1 MTNERNCVL
10 ANGCK
15 AAGTSA
21 CNRQC
26 PHFIALHGA
35 TGNGGRSAAA
45 GLSREYRLTTL
56 ANSPARS
63 DQPAVYK
70 SVENYVKTFE
80 RQFEQTEGYI
90 EPADRIKSL
99 YLYSANSGTGKTTT
113 AAALLNEWLRV
124 HYSGSLKRVQ
134 QPLLRPAYFLDV
146 NEWQNDYNEF
156 NRPRVPD
163 SVAEP
168 AAARY
173 YRALEAA
180 KTAPFA
186 VLDDIGVRSPSD
198 GFRGDLHGII
208 NARVT
213 NQLPTIYTSN
223 IPLKSDV
230 EPRKRVP
237 ANKPYDIADVFG
249 EGRLADR
256 VRDLCRVI
264 EFEGESKRGL
274 RR

>member
-1 MTNERNCVL
+1 MTNENNCVL

-15 AAGTSA
+15 AAGGGT
-21 CNRQC
+21 CTQHC
-26 PHFIALHGA
+26 PYFIAMHGVS
-35 TGNGGRSAAA
+35 GNGGRSAAA
-45 GLSREYRLTTL
+45 GLPREYRLVTL
-56 ANSPARS
+56 QNSPARG
-63 DQPAVYK
+63 DQTEAYKAVDAYAA
-70 SVENYVKTFE
+70 TFD
-80 RQFEQTEGYI
+80 RQFDQQAGSVA
-90 EPADRIKSL
+90 PADRIKSL
-99 YLYSANSGTGKTTT
+99 YLVSESPGTGKTTT

-124 HYSGSLKRVQ
+124 HYSGSLRRGLE
-134 QPLLRPAYFLDV
+134 PLQRPAYFLDV
-146 NEWQNDYNEF
+146 NAWQNDYNEF

-186 VLDDIGVRSPSD
+186 VLDDIGVRDATD
-198 GFRGDLHGII
+198 GFRGDLHAVI

-223 IPLKSDV
+223 VALGSL
-230 EPRKRVP
+230 
-237 ANKPYDIADVFG
+237 ATVFG
-249 EGRLADR
+249 EKRLADR
-256 VRDLCRVI
+256 IGDLCREI
-264 EFEGESKRGL
+264 EFVGKSKRGT

>member
-1 MTNERNCVL
+1 MTNENNCVL

-15 AAGTSA
+15 AAGSGA
-21 CNRQC
+21 CTQHC
-26 PHFIALHGA
+26 PYFIAMHGVS
-35 TGNGGRSAAA
+35 GNGGRSAAA
-45 GLSREYRLTTL
+45 GLPREYRLVTL
-56 ANSPARS
+56 QNSPARGAIYIKERK
-63 DQPAVYK
+63 P
-70 SVENYVKTFE
+70 SVIKESVTTMAEAYVKSFE
-80 RQFEQTEGYI
+80 RQFDQETGI
-90 EPADRIKSL
+90 ISPAERIKSL
-99 YLYSANSGTGKTTT
+99 YLVSESPGTGKTTT

-124 HYSGSLKRVQ
+124 HYSGSLRRGLE
-134 QPLLRPAYFLDV
+134 PLQRPAYFLDV
-146 NEWQNDYNEF
+146 NAWQNDYNEF

-186 VLDDIGVRSPSD
+186 VLDDIGVRDATD
-198 GFRGDLHGII
+198 GFRGDLHAVI

-223 IPLKSDV
+223 VALGSL
-230 EPRKRVP
+230 
-237 ANKPYDIADVFG
+237 ATVFG
-249 EGRLADR
+249 EKRLADR
-256 VRDLCRVI
+256 IGDLCREI
-264 EFEGESKRGL
+264 EFVGESKRGM

>member
-15 AAGTSA
+15 ASGMST

-45 GLSREYRLTTL
+45 GLPREYRLTTL
-56 ANSPARS
+56 ANSPARA
-63 DQPAVYK
+63 DQPAIYK

-99 YLYSANSGTGKTTT
+99 YLFSANSGTGKTTT

-124 HYSGSLKRVQ
+124 HYSGSLRRGLT
-134 QPLLRPAYFLDV
+134 PSLRPAYFLDV
-146 NEWQNDYNEF
+146 NEWQDDYNEF

-168 AAARY
+168 AATRY

-186 VLDDIGVRSPSD
+186 VLDDIGVRNVTD

-223 IPLKSDV
+223 ISIERLPG
-230 EPRKRVP
+230 
-237 ANKPYDIADVFG
+237 VFG
-249 EGRLADR
+249 EHRIYDR
-256 VRDLCRVI
+256 IRDLCIVHG
-264 EFEGESKRGL
+264 FEGESKRGL